1 MRASLSR
8 SIILG
13 VVPEATSAWNP
24 EIAPQAIVMNANGNS
39 FPAKTGPSPSV
50 AKGVSAGMRSG
61 GGDTRS
67 APPRASTVVI
77 LREGE
82 GESGGDRRLAHG
94 GAGATKPYASIHR
107 VEAAPGAGD
116 A

>member
-61 GGDTRS
+61 GG
-67 APPRASTVVI
+67 ST
-77 LREGE
+77 G
-82 GESGGDRRLAHG
+82 HG
-94 GAGATKPYASIHR
+94 TPSHG
-107 VEAAPGAGD
+107 PGAVFRHEGGRPRGHT
-116 A
+116 AIRPGRTGRTSP